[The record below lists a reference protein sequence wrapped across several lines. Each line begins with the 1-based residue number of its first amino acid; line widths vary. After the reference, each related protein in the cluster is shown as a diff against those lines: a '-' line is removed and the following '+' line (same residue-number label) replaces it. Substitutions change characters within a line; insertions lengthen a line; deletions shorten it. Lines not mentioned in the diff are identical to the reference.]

1 MNIKNQELYNII
13 ETLPENMLDK
23 VLDYI
28 EYLEFTNL
36 INIPIKEL
44 SISGKKDLRKKLE
57 KGEDDIKNG
66 NVVSIDEAFQK
77 IDKMLF

>member
-1 MNIKNQELYNII
+1 MNTKNQELYNII

-23 VLDYI
+23 V
-28 EYLEFTNL
+28 FTNL
-36 INIPIKEL
+36 IDIPIKEL

-77 IDKMLF
+77 IGKILS

>member
-1 MNIKNQELYNII
+1 MNTKNQELYNII

-36 INIPIKEL
+36 IDIPIKEL

-77 IDKMLF
+77 IGKILS